1 MSDNSRKTETC
12 EMCGEPTEMTM
23 SLQVNG
29 QPRSRAI
36 CMKCLRTLPKRVA
49 AMVAEKR
56 RRENAK

>member
-12 EMCGEPTEMTM
+12 EMCGKPVDMTITF
-23 SLQVNG
+23 STPGL
-29 QPRSRAI
+29 PPSAPI
-36 CMKCLRTLPKRVA
+36 CRKCLRTLPKRVA